1 MDVGRAQA
9 FEVRDLLNRLAE
21 RIGALNEAQ
30 VCCHN
35 VSYSEYRALRAVQ
48 QQGAPALGELA
59 TSLSLSPSGL
69 TRLLDRLDQKGYAR
83 RSPSLLDARAAE
95 VHLTPHGEALL
106 QRIDEE
112 TVAYVQQLLTEI
124 PEPMRPVLVSA
135 LRTLE
140 QAERQLAARQHAS

>member
-1 MDVGRAQA
+1 MAEIERAQA
-9 FEVRDLLNRLAE
+9 VEVRDLLNTLVE

-35 VSYSEYRALRAVQ
+35 ISFSEYRALRAVY
-48 QQGAPALGELA
+48 QQGAPSLGELA
-59 TSLSLSPSGL
+59 SSLGLSPSGL

-83 RSPSLLDARAAE
+83 RVTSALDARAAE
-95 VHLTPHGEALL
+95 VCLTQQGEALL

-112 TVAYVQQLLTEI
+112 SAGYMLQLLTAI

-140 QAERQLAARQHAS
+140 QAERSLATQQ